1 MGRSKFNSIFYKKDF
16 VVIYSCDLPSGQ
28 TLYLENQG
36 DMTNATVLMKQSGQQ
51 QQSGSSVMTGTWQIP
66 PEVFAMGGGA
76 VVRLTT
82 AMGVWSL
89 MVQGM
94 SLSVQSGT
102 VEMGNQVMGLTA
114 LSQMPNVAS
123 SSFSMPPMT
132 LMTSMPPMKPMGMSM
147 NPMQMQMGNM
157 GMSMGGSSS
166 SQASSSVS
174 SGGNSGSNGAANSSR
189 DSPSQD
195 SPGKASGN
203 VKSDNVKFCS
213 QCGTGVKVDD
223 RFCSSCGHPLR

>member
-1 MGRSKFNSIFYKKDF
+1 M
-16 VVIYSCDLPSGQ
+16 IYSCDLPSGQ
-28 TLYLENQG
+28 TLYLQNQG

-94 SLSVQSGT
+94 SLSVQSGA
-102 VEMGNQVMGLTA
+102 VEMGNQAMGLTA
-114 LSQMPNVAS
+114 QSQMPS

-132 LMTSMPPMKPMGMSM
+132 PMTSMPSMNPMPPMGMSM

-157 GMSMGGSSS
+157 GMSMGGSSG
-166 SQASSSVS
+166 SQASSRVS
-174 SGGNSGSNGAANSSR
+174 SGGNSGGNGAANSSR

-195 SPGKASGN
+195 SPGEASGN
-203 VKSDNVKFCS
+203 VKSGNVKFCS

>member
-1 MGRSKFNSIFYKKDF
+1 M
-16 VVIYSCDLPSGQ
+16 IYSCDLPSGQ

-66 PEVFAMGGGA
+66 PEAFAMGGGA

-102 VEMGNQVMGLTA
+102 VEMGNQVMGLTT

-132 LMTSMPPMKPMGMSM
+132 PMTSMPSMNPMPPMGMSM

-157 GMSMGGSSS
+157 GMSMGGSSG

-174 SGGNSGSNGAANSSR
+174 SSGNSGGNGAANSSR

-223 RFCSSCGHPLR
+223 RFCSSCGHSLR

>member
-1 MGRSKFNSIFYKKDF
+1 M
-16 VVIYSCDLPSGQ
+16 IYSCDLPSGQ

-51 QQSGSSVMTGTWQIP
+51 QQSGSSIMTGTWQIP

-132 LMTSMPPMKPMGMSM
+132 PMTSMPSMNPMPPMGMSM

-157 GMSMGGSSS
+157 GMSMGGSSG

-174 SGGNSGSNGAANSSR
+174 SSGNSGGNGAANSSR

-223 RFCSSCGHPLR
+223 RFCSSCGHSLR

>member
-1 MGRSKFNSIFYKKDF
+1 M
-16 VVIYSCDLPSGQ
+16 IYSCDLPSGQ

-51 QQSGSSVMTGTWQIP
+51 QQSGSSVMTGTWQIA

-82 AMGVWSL
+82 STGVWSL

-94 SLSVQSGT
+94 SLSVQSGA
-102 VEMGNQVMGLTA
+102 VEMGDGLRSTGGHQVVGLTA
-114 LSQMPNVAS
+114 RSEMPNVSS

-132 LMTSMPPMKPMGMSM
+132 PMSPMRSMPSMNPMPPMGMSM

-157 GMSMGGSSS
+157 GMSMGGSSA
-166 SQASSSVS
+166 SQASSSVNF
-174 SGGNSGSNGAANSSR
+174 GGNSGVNGGASLSR

-195 SPGKASGN
+195 SPGEASGN
-203 VKSDNVKFCS
+203 VKSGNVKFCS

-223 RFCSSCGHPLR
+223 RFCSSCGHSLR

>member
-1 MGRSKFNSIFYKKDF
+1 M
-16 VVIYSCDLPSGQ
+16 IYSCDLPSGQ

-82 AMGVWSL
+82 EMGVWSL

-94 SLSVQSGT
+94 SLSVQSGA

-132 LMTSMPPMKPMGMSM
+132 PMPPMKSMPSMTPMPPMGMSM
-147 NPMQMQMGNM
+147 GRSAT
-157 GMSMGGSSS
+157 GSS
-166 SQASSSVS
+166 SQASSSVNA
-174 SGGNSGSNGAANSSR
+174 GGHTATNAREST
-189 DSPSQD
+189 SPD
-195 SPGKASGN
+195 SPGNVSGNVSGNASGN
-203 VKSDNVKFCS
+203 ASGNVKFCS
-213 QCGTGVKVDD
+213 QCGTGVKADD
-223 RFCSSCGHPLR
+223 RFCSSCGHSLR

>member
-1 MGRSKFNSIFYKKDF
+1 M
-16 VVIYSCDLPSGQ
+16 IYSCDLPSGQ

-36 DMTNATVLMKQSGQQ
+36 EMTNATVLMKQSGQQ

-66 PEVFAMGGGA
+66 PEVFLMGGGA
-76 VVRLTT
+76 AVRLTT
-82 AMGVWSL
+82 AIGVWSM

-94 SLSVQSGT
+94 SLSVQSGA
-102 VEMGNQVMGLTA
+102 VEMGDQVMPLTP

-132 LMTSMPPMKPMGMSM
+132 PMQPMTPMPPMNM

-157 GMSMGGSSS
+157 GMSMGRSS

-174 SGGNSGSNGAANSSR
+174 SGNSIGNGAASHYR
-189 DSPSQD
+189 D
-195 SPGKASGN
+195 SPGKS
-203 VKSDNVKFCS
+203 SSNVKFCS
-213 QCGTGVKVDD
+213 QCGTGVKLGD
-223 RFCSSCGHPLR
+223 RFCSSCGHSLG